1 MARTTI
7 KRRLTVSFSIAILIP
22 SLTTAFVGVM
32 MLRQQV
38 YLQAQQRVNSDLEAG
53 KEIYGGYLERLKDS
67 LRIHATRR
75 LIFGAL
81 ERRADVSVGVDV
93 GLAEEMKR
101 VRVAERLDVLTL
113 LDASG
118 RVRHRTRNPALFG
131 DDQAWCPLVAKVLR
145 EHAPASAT
153 VIVAREELLK
163 ESEEL
168 ARQATMEVTPT
179 PMSRPGPPARLTSG
193 MMLKGAAP
201 VFTVEGRFVGVLVG
215 AVMLNRSTE
224 IVDKISKT
232 VFRNEVY
239 RGAEVGTATVFQNDT
254 RVSTNV
260 RAADGSRAITTR
272 ASAEVAETVLGR
284 GAVFS
289 SRAFV
294 VRDWYIAAYAPIR
307 DIGGT
312 TIGMLYVGTLERPYL
327 DSLNR
332 HLGVLL
338 GIMLLGMG
346 LVGMVAVVV
355 AGRLSRPV
363 RRIADAARRL
373 AGGDF
378 SVRVRSE
385 SSEEIADLA
394 EGFNRMTE
402 ELARAQQELQA
413 WGLNLERKVE
423 ERTAELKAVQ
433 THMARAERLAAIGK
447 LAAGVAHEI
456 NNPLTGVLTN
466 ANLML
471 ADLPPEDPRRDD
483 LQSIVNET
491 LRCRTIV
498 KGLLDFARQTKPQK
512 QLVDI
517 AQVVENVLGLVR
529 NQASSH
535 NIAIESDLA
544 RGMPLVMADRD
555 QLCQVVLNVVLN
567 AAEAMPNGGSLRLS
581 SQTTDAGKQVVLEI
595 KDNGPGIPP
604 EIRDRIFEPFFTTKK
619 TGTGLG
625 LSIAYGI
632 LEQHGGTLQVQS
644 PPEGGT
650 TVLITLPADTAAER

>member
-7 KRRLTVSFSIAILIP
+7 KRRLIVSFSIAILIP

-32 MLRQQV
+32 MLRRQV
-38 YLQAQQRVNSDLEAG
+38 YQPAQQRVSSDLESA
-53 KEIYGGYLERLKDS
+53 KEIYQGHVERLKDA

-75 LIFGAL
+75 VIYGAL
-81 ERRADVSVGVDV
+81 AGGPDA
-93 GLAEEMKR
+93 GLAEEMER
-101 VRVAERLDVLTL
+101 VRREEKLDVLTL

-118 RVRHRTRNPALFG
+118 RVRHRTRNPALAG
-131 DDQAWCPLVAKVLR
+131 DDQSSCLLVAKTLR
-145 EHAPASAT
+145 DHVPVAAT
-153 VIVAREELLK
+153 VIEPREQLLK
-163 ESEEL
+163 ESAEL
-168 ARQATMEVTPT
+168 AQQAAMEIVPT
-179 PMSRPGPPARLTSG
+179 PRSRPSPQTRLTSG
-193 MMLKGAAP
+193 LMLKGAAP
-201 VFTVEGRFVGVLVG
+201 VFTIEGRFAGVLVG
-215 AVMLNRSTE
+215 GVLLNRSTE
-224 IVDKISKT
+224 MVDKISRT

-239 RGAEVGTATVFQNDT
+239 DDTEVGTATVFQDDV

-260 RAADGSRAITTR
+260 RVANGARAIATR
-272 ASAEVAETVLGR
+272 ASAEVAETVLAR
-284 GAVFS
+284 GVPFS

-307 DIGGT
+307 DPQGA

-332 HLGVLL
+332 HLAVLL
-338 GIMLLGMG
+338 GITLLGMG
-346 LVGMVAVVV
+346 LVGVV
-355 AGRLSRPV
+355 AIVVAQRLARPV

-378 SVRVRSE
+378 SVRVQSE
-385 SSEEIADLA
+385 STAEIADLA

-402 ELARAQQELQA
+402 DLARAQAELQA
-413 WGLNLERKVE
+413 WGKNLERKVD
-423 ERTAELKAVQ
+423 ERTNELKTVH
-433 THMARAERLAAIGK
+433 TYMARAERLAAIGK

-466 ANLML
+466 ASLML
-471 ADLPPEDPRRDD
+471 ADLPPEDSRRED
-483 LQSIVNET
+483 LQSIVDET

-512 QLVDI
+512 QLVDV
-517 AQVVENVLGLVR
+517 AGVVADVVGLVR
-529 NQASSH
+529 NQASFR
-535 NIAIESDLA
+535 NITVESDLV
-544 RGMPLVMADRD
+544 RGAPTVMADRD

-567 AAEAMPNGGSLRLS
+567 AGEAMPEGGSLWLATRTADDG
-581 SQTTDAGKQVVLEI
+581 QKVVLEI
-595 KDNGPGIPP
+595 TDNGPGIPP
-604 EIRDRIFEPFFTTKK
+604 EIRDRVLEPFFTTKK

-632 LEQHGGTLQVQS
+632 MEQHGGTLQVQS

-650 TVLITLPADTAAER
+650 RVLITLPVSSGVAE